1 MERKQSRKGGK
12 ERQRGENWGFTGEGG
27 GGYKANTRK
36 GRNDK
41 KRMEEKGGRLGGS
54 LFNFCYYKVL

>member
-1 MERKQSRKGGK
+1 VERKQSRKEG
-12 ERQRGENWGFTGEGG
+12 RRDNGEKIGDLQGG

-41 KRMEEKGGRLGGS
+41 KDRRKGGGVRR
-54 LFNFCYYKVL
+54 